1 MTDQDTDDIF
11 DQIAPERERRPR
23 KKLPKGLLRLI
34 VALAAIVVV
43 AVVIV
48 ILVTSLTGR
57 DETAEYQSYMNSI
70 ESMLERSDAVGEQ
83 VSGLLMEPGDT
94 TRKEIQTRLDQAI
107 ATSQALEA
115 EAAALAVPEELVQQN
130 IHQFFVL
137 VMHFRAKGMADLK
150 PSLMNALELQD
161 VEVPSEQIS
170 RALTYLSNS
179 DFLYEEVFQPKTA
192 EILKVKDLA
201 DVTVPDTQFLSDS
214 DLASKVRVQEILAVL
229 KSTGNLQAVHGVAL
243 SKVMASPDDK
253 EITDGKTY
261 NLTSS
266 DELAF
271 LVSVENQGNM
281 AEKDVPVVVTLV
293 SPDSTEPQVVTVTI
307 PELKPNEEAHRHRDG
322 SQSHHLWRSG
332 RAQGGGGAGQGREVP
347 GQQLP
352 RSQRHLHSIGAI
364 SEHTADLRNRGRDSH
379 SGRGSGGHRPRP
391 GVQETSALS
400 AQPAR
405 HHGIAGHGRHSR
417 ARRPRST
424 TRWPISGWPW
434 KT

>member
-1 MTDQDTDDIF
+1 MTDQNTDDIF
-11 DQIAPERERRPR
+11 DQIAPERERRPK

-34 VALAAIVVV
+34 VALAAIVVA

-70 ESMLERSDAVGEQ
+70 ESMLERSDVVGEQ
-83 VSGLLMEPGDT
+83 VSALLMEPGDT

-130 IHQFFVL
+130 VHQFFVL

-170 RALTYLSNS
+170 HALTYLSNS
-179 DFLYEEVFQPKTA
+179 DFLYAEVFQPKTA
-192 EILKVKDLA
+192 EILKVMDLA

-253 EITDGKTY
+253 QITDGKTY

-307 PELKPNEEAHRHRDG
+307 PELKPNEELTVTVKGLNPTTYGEVAV
-322 SQSHHLWRSG
+322 LKVE
-332 RAQGGGGAGQGREVP
+332 AGPVKDEKFQDNNSLEANVIFT
-347 GQQLP
+347 L
-352 RSQRHLHSIGAI
+352 
-364 SEHTADLRNRGRDSH
+364 
-379 SGRGSGGHRPRP
+379 
-391 GVQETSALS
+391 
-400 AQPAR
+400 
-405 HHGIAGHGRHSR
+405 
-417 ARRPRST
+417 
-424 TRWPISGWPW
+424 
-434 KT
+434 

>member
-1 MTDQDTDDIF
+1 MTDQNTDDIF
-11 DQIAPERERRPR
+11 DQIAPERERRPK

-307 PELKPNEEAHRHRDG
+307 PELKPNEELTVTVTGLNPTTYGEVAV
-322 SQSHHLWRSG
+322 LKVE
-332 RAQGGGGAGQGREVP
+332 AGPVKDEKFQDNNSLEANVIFT
-347 GQQLP
+347 L
-352 RSQRHLHSIGAI
+352 
-364 SEHTADLRNRGRDSH
+364 
-379 SGRGSGGHRPRP
+379 
-391 GVQETSALS
+391 
-400 AQPAR
+400 
-405 HHGIAGHGRHSR
+405 
-417 ARRPRST
+417 
-424 TRWPISGWPW
+424 
-434 KT
+434 